1 MSSLCH
7 RNSLSVSVS
16 QGDSSS
22 DNHISYAHT
31 KNITQTYIST
41 LGIHM
46 PYICHHMPYICQTYA
61 RHMEYLGVLVW
72 GIPLQIYR
80 TDQS

>member
-46 PYICHHMPYICQTYA
+46 PYICHHMPYICQTY
-61 RHMEYLGVLVW
+61 
-72 GIPLQIYR
+72 GIPRCTSVGYTLANLQNR
-80 TDQS
+80 SELN